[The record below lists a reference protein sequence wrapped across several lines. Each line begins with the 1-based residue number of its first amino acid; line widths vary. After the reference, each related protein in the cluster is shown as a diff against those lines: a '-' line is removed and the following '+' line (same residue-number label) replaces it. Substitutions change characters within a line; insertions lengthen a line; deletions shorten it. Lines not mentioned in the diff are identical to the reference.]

1 MKYRTIVM
9 SDLHLGS
16 KASRAKD
23 IIKFLE
29 NNTCET
35 LILNGDII
43 DGWALKRGSSW
54 KDEHT
59 KVLRK
64 ILKMSEKGTKVIWL
78 RGNHDEFLEPYLNT
92 ILGNITIQ
100 EDMVYNGFDGKSYY
114 IFHGDILDV
123 FSSKFKLIA
132 KIGSVGYDLALWL
145 NRWYNKYREWRKLPY
160 YSISN
165 DIKREVKAAVN
176 FITDFENR
184 AIEFAKKKN
193 CDSAICGH
201 IHQVEIRENYMN
213 SGDWCENCTALVESE
228 EKGWEVFY
236 FHNQV

>member
-228 EKGWEVFY
+228 EKGWEVYY
-236 FHNQV
+236 FHKQV

>member
-1 MKYRTIVM
+1 MKYRAIVM

>member
-78 RGNHDEFLEPYLNT
+78 RGNHDEFLEAYLNT

-100 EDMVYNGFDGKSYY
+100 EDMVYDGFDGKSYY

-176 FITDFENR
+176 FITDFENK
-184 AIEFAKKKN
+184 AVEFAQKKN
-193 CDSAICGH
+193 CDVAICGH

-228 EKGWEVFY
+228 EKGWEIY
-236 FHNQV
+236 HFHKQV

>member
-1 MKYRTIVM
+1 
-9 SDLHLGS
+9 
-16 KASRAKD
+16 
-23 IIKFLE
+23 
-29 NNTCET
+29 
-35 LILNGDII
+35 LNGDII

-236 FHNQV
+236 FHKQV

>member
-236 FHNQV
+236 FHKQV